1 MGKLTIRGEAA
12 KEYAYD
18 LMEISVQFWGTEG
31 SAAAAIKK
39 VTHQSEEF
47 LEELERAGVKPE
59 DIHIGEDAVE
69 RRSTNSGF
77 QIEVERKL
85 KLCVPF
91 NMDFANF
98 IRNVVQKKALDAGI
112 ETHYKFSAPETIH
125 QELLKMALEDSRQKA
140 TFIAET
146 MGERVVGI
154 KTMTVGDAL
163 GRNLLMCPQSA
174 LDSSGVLCF
183 NELNSLLSH
192 RVQAPLSME
201 SESVEVVWLIE

>member
-77 QIEVERKL
+77 QIEVEREL

-112 ETHYKFSAPETIH
+112 ETQYKFSAPETIH

-146 MGERVVGI
+146 MGERVIGI

-163 GRNLLMCPQSA
+163 GMCSQSA
-174 LDSSGVLCF
+174 LDSSGALCF
-183 NELNSLLSH
+183 DELNSLLSR